1 MRCENVETTSGLL
14 SSGSHARSPAEGAC
28 MLCSFD
34 LFTEQLRS
42 EKKGE
47 HGSQCKTAVPPSS
60 RFAPACEFGGKD
72 PLLFSAKSLHG
83 RAVVWV
89 RSSCEVEQTGHREV
103 ETGKEHSGRTTM
115 VSCGPVPAKLLSACV
130 SAVK

>member
-60 RFAPACEFGGKD
+60 GLPQLVNLA
-72 PLLFSAKSLHG
+72 
-83 RAVVWV
+83 
-89 RSSCEVEQTGHREV
+89 
-103 ETGKEHSGRTTM
+103 GRTLYYSPPNLYM
-115 VSCGPVPAKLLSACV
+115 VGPWYG
-130 SAVK
+130 